1 MIRQSWEQRIRRTTV
16 YRKHNWIETEG
27 TAETQTITQNTRT
40 INEEYKRW
48 LYYQVYSSEEI
59 GKVIEDIKRGTAISV
74 SDGSYVRELEL
85 GTTSWIIESEAGDQF
100 IRGICIVPGAGE
112 IQSA

>member
-1 MIRQSWEQRIRRTTV
+1 M
-16 YRKHNWIETEG
+16 
-27 TAETQTITQNTRT
+27 
-40 INEEYKRW
+40 
-48 LYYQVYSSEEI
+48 
-59 GKVIEDIKRGTAISV
+59 IEDIKRGTAISV

-85 GTTSWIIESEAGDQF
+85 GTASWIIESEAGDQF